1 MYGGAD
7 GDYIDDAGLG
17 IKVASLKA
25 KGVQQGTQGTQ
36 MLLLK
41 QADWEAP
48 INPYVAPSDLVVFW
62 GDSTSYGT
70 IASSFQGGRGRS
82 ASGERVRRVLNF
94 GTFTGNGYMDDAS
107 GHGRF
112 LRTWTGLQFESMSL
126 RCCKSLLV
134 PPMERDLPIASEQD
148 QLSRKI
154 RSFVANGNQ
163 LILTGGDYSSL
174 VFLNRFFHYNL
185 RKTVY
190 DQGPF
195 EKMPAK
201 SMPENA
207 IKDFAALPDTL
218 PQLGLSVT
226 TITKD
231 SLPADTRL
239 IYATPVSSPVF
250 EITFCQTSIP
260 DDQCAVI
267 KPQGYSCVMDALP
280 RDCKDGKMTSS
291 GRACSCGTIVYI
303 GNDFVEHHSHQMGRS
318 VWDRV
323 LRAVADMPKI
333 GTPGLGQF
341 TQYM

>member
-1 MYGGAD
+1 MQALALLASLVLLSWQVKTAVIELEGSEYHPRRWLAAQSEGSQEPGHGRSSDASDPLHQARLWTRGNSVYGGAD
-7 GDYIDDAGLG
+7 GDYIDDAGIG

-25 KGVQQGTQGTQ
+25 KGVPQGTQGTQ

-48 INPYVAPSDLVVFW
+48 INPYVAPRDLVVFW

-207 IKDFAALPDTL
+207 IKDFAALPETL
-218 PQLGLSVT
+218 PQLGYSAYLLYCYKST
-226 TITKD
+226 TTD
-231 SLPADTRL
+231 A
-239 IYATPVSSPVF
+239 AGGAQAV
-250 EITFCQTSIP
+250 C
-260 DDQCAVI
+260 DD
-267 KPQGYSCVMDALP
+267 Y
-280 RDCKDGKMTSS
+280 
-291 GRACSCGTIVYI
+291 
-303 GNDFVEHHSHQMGRS
+303 H
-318 VWDRV
+318 
-323 LRAVADMPKI
+323 
-333 GTPGLGQF
+333 
-341 TQYM
+341 